1 MNNSTLP
8 SSDQIRRIQRWSL
21 QGIAP
26 MHRALIRRIAS
37 EHLVGSQKIQ
47 WSVFESDAPL
57 VPASEFGC
65 DIHWFSVD
73 VLRACC
79 ESTDSLGT
87 GSQYTG
93 SQYTGSQYTGSQYT
107 GSQYT
112 GSQYTGSQCIGGK
125 ISSRGGVSEAPL
137 RLLWCWPPENYHDF
151 HSAVPWMASGVVYN
165 LLTLRGWVERALLQG
180 HWSEHGASQS
190 NPNFETNA
198 LVNPRYFA

>member
-8 SSDQIRRIQRWSL
+8 SSNQIRRIQRWSL
-21 QGIAP
+21 NGIAP
-26 MHRALIRRIAS
+26 MHRALIRRVAS
-37 EHLVGSQKIQ
+37 ERLVGSQKIQ

-57 VPASEFGC
+57 VPASELGC

-73 VLRACC
+73 VLRACW
-79 ESTDSLGT
+79 EYTGSLGT
-87 GSQYTG
+87 GSQYIG
-93 SQYTGSQYTGSQYT
+93 SQY
-107 GSQYT
+107 
-112 GSQYTGSQCIGGK
+112 IGGK

>member
-8 SSDQIRRIQRWSL
+8 SSNQIRRIQRWSL
-21 QGIAP
+21 HGIAP

-37 EHLVGSQKIQ
+37 ERLVGSQKIQ
-47 WSVFESDAPL
+47 WSVFESNSPQ
-57 VPASEFGC
+57 VPASELGF

-79 ESTDSLGT
+79 ESTDSLG
-87 GSQYTG
+87 
-93 SQYTGSQYTGSQYT
+93 T

>member
-1 MNNSTLP
+1 MNNSTIP
-8 SSDQIRRIQRWSL
+8 SSNQIRRIQRWSL
-21 QGIAP
+21 HGIAP

-57 VPASEFGC
+57 APASELGC

-79 ESTDSLGT
+79 ESTGSLGT
-87 GSQYTG
+87 GSQCTG
-93 SQYTGSQYTGSQYT
+93 SQC
-107 GSQYT
+107 
-112 GSQYTGSQCIGGK
+112 TGSQCIGGK

-137 RLLWCWPPENYHDF
+137 RLLWCWPPENYRDF